1 MRKLTLAAVV
11 TIFLA
16 AAAAQAPGV
25 RSYAALRWRYIGPPG
40 NRTDAV
46 VGVPGDPSTY
56 YAGAAA
62 GGVFKTTDGGL
73 HWRPIF
79 DQEPDESIGALAVA
93 ASDHNVVWA
102 GTGEAFIR
110 SHISIGAGVFK
121 STDAGATWKFMGL
134 KNTGRIPRIVI
145 DPRNP
150 QVVLVCATGTTYGPQ
165 QSRGVFRSTDGG
177 ATWTKTLFVNPDTG
191 CSGLAMDQSNPRIL
205 FAGMWQYEQHTW
217 GQRSGGPSSGV
228 YKSTDGGV
236 SWTKL
241 EGHGLPHAPLGK
253 INLAIA
259 PSDPQRVYAMI
270 ETGDGFIIDGKATQ
284 KGVLWMS
291 NDGGANWTMMSTN
304 PGLQSRTHYYNRAQV
319 SSDNPN
325 EIYFLGNSFLHSLD
339 GGRTLTPMASPGGDN
354 HDMWID
360 PTNAR
365 NMIVSND
372 SGVSITHDRG
382 LVWNHVQLPI
392 AEIYHIAVDNDVPYH
407 VYGNK
412 QDGSSYMGPSQT
424 GVSGFFFGGRGRGGQ
439 PQLGPPIPASDFVS
453 VGGGES
459 GWAQPDPVDHNI
471 VWSSGSGD
479 GSMGGIVTREDLRT
493 QQIRNVEVWPDDTL
507 GTNAAQLKY
516 RFMWEFPLAF
526 SPFDHDTLYAGS
538 QFVHVTHD
546 GGQSWQVISP
556 DLTRDLKSKQQ
567 PSGGLTQDN
576 IGVEYFDTIFSI
588 AESPKQRGLI
598 WVGTNDGL
606 VQLTQDGGKTWKNLT
621 ANLPG
626 IPEYGVISSIE
637 PSFFAAGTAYLTVDG
652 HTVNDRNPY
661 VYRTTDYGATWTK
674 ITDGLPIEPNGYA
687 HQVIE
692 DPNRQGLLFLGTE
705 GGVYVSFNDGD
716 RWQPLQNNLPHVP
729 VYGLT
734 VQTTWHDLDIATY
747 GRGFWILDDIQP
759 LEDFAAAT
767 ASAPAT
773 LFPVRPTYEFHR
785 AGGFFF
791 GGGNDNTVGNNPPA
805 GADITYYL
813 PQRAAGRARIEILD
827 ASGRAIARLN
837 GPATAG
843 LHRLWWNLHGAMSAP
858 LRVRT
863 TPPDMP
869 SVTLNAQ
876 GWRNTP
882 YLRPVALTYPPG
894 RYTVK
899 LTVGGTSAT
908 QPLSLRKDPLSPG
921 TPASFAAQF
930 QLASAIRSELS
941 ELAGLLNRTEAVR
954 VQLRTLATTLAL
966 DGGGAPLQRQA
977 QAIDTKLFALEC
989 TLFKADSTGA
999 GEDED
1004 RVPAALGDALDH
1016 LFQDV
1021 TSADYAPTDQEVAVN
1036 QLLIGRLHAAAAALD
1051 TIDRTGVAA
1060 LNTALAEHKMAG
1072 ITTIG
1077 SGGTQP

>member
-1 MRKLTLAAVV
+1 MRKLTLAAAVA
-11 TIFLA
+11 ILA
-16 AAAAQAPGV
+16 GLAAAQAPSPA
-25 RSYAALRWRYIGPPG
+25 SYARLRWRYIGPPG

-56 YAGAAA
+56 YAGAAG

-79 DQEPDESIGALAVA
+79 DKEPDESIGALAVA

-121 STDAGATWKFMGL
+121 STDAGASWKFMGL

-145 DPRNP
+145 DPRDP
-150 QVVLVCATGTTYGPQ
+150 GTVLVCAMGTTYGPQ

-177 ATWTKTLFVNPDTG
+177 ATWTKTLFVNENTG
-191 CSGLAMDQSNPRIL
+191 CSGLAMDASNPRIL
-205 FAGMWQYEQHTW
+205 FAGMWQFVQHTW
-217 GQRSGGPSSGV
+217 GQRSGGPSSGL

-236 SWTKL
+236 TWTKL

-253 INLAIA
+253 IDIAIA

-270 ETGDGFIIDGKATQ
+270 ETGDGFIIHGKATQ
-284 KGVLWMS
+284 EGVLWMS
-291 NDGGANWTMMSTN
+291 DNDGATWTRMSTN

-325 EIYFLGNSFLHSLD
+325 EIYFLGNSFLRSLD
-339 GGRTLTPMASPGGDN
+339 GGRTLTPMPAPGGDN

-360 PTNAR
+360 PTNAD

-372 SGVSITHDRG
+372 SGVSITHDGGR
-382 LVWNHVQLPI
+382 VWNHIQLPI
-392 AEIYHIAVDNDVPYH
+392 AEIYHIAVDNQVPYH

-424 GVSGFFFGGRGRGGQ
+424 GAAGFFFGGRGRGGQ
-439 PQLGPPIPASDFVS
+439 PQLGPPIPSSDFVS

-459 GWAQPDPVDHNI
+459 GWAQPDPVDSNI

-479 GSMGGIVTREDLRT
+479 GSLGGVVTRENLKT
-493 QQIRNVEVWPDDTL
+493 QQVRNVEIWPDDTL
-507 GTNAAQLKY
+507 GDDAAEVKY
-516 RFMWEFPLAF
+516 RFMWEFPLTI

-538 QFVHVTHD
+538 QYVHVTHD

-556 DLTRDLKSKQQ
+556 DLTRDLKSRQQ

-588 AESPKQRGLI
+588 AESPAQRGLV

-606 VQLTQDGGKTWKNLT
+606 VQLTRDGGKSWRNLT

-626 IPEYGVISSIE
+626 LPEYGIVSSIE
-637 PSFFAAGTAYLTVDG
+637 PSYFHAGTAYLTVDG
-652 HTVNDRNPY
+652 HLMNDRNPY

-674 ITDGLPIEPNGYA
+674 ITSGLPIEPNGYA

-692 DPNRQGLLFLGTE
+692 DPNRPGLLFLGTE
-705 GGVYVSFNDGD
+705 GGVYVSFD
-716 RWQPLQNNLPHVP
+716 RGGAWQPLQMNLPHVA
-729 VYGLT
+729 VYGLA
-734 VQTTWHDLDIATY
+734 VQKTWHDLDIATY

-759 LEDFAAAT
+759 LEDFSAAA

-773 LFPVRPTYEFHR
+773 LFPPRPTYEFHR

-791 GGGNDNTVGNNPPA
+791 GRGNDNTVGNNPPA
-805 GADITYYL
+805 GADVNYYL
-813 PQRAAGRARIEILD
+813 PRAAHGRVQVEIVD
-827 ASGRAIARLN
+827 AAGKAIATLR
-837 GPATAG
+837 GPGSAG
-843 LHRLWWNLHGAMSAP
+843 IHRLWWNLHGEMSAP

-863 TPPDMP
+863 APPHMP

-876 GWRNTP
+876 GWRHAP

-894 RYTVK
+894 AYTVK
-899 LTVGGTSAT
+899 LLVDGASYT
-908 QPLSLRKDPLSPG
+908 QPLTLRKDPLSPG

-930 QLASAIRSELS
+930 QLAAAIRSELNQ
-941 ELAGLLNRTEAVR
+941 LAALLNHAEAVR
-954 VQLRTLATTLAL
+954 VQLRTLDVTLAL
-966 DGGGAPLQRQA
+966 ERGDGSLRKQA
-977 QAIDTKLFALEC
+977 NALDTKLFALED
-989 TLFKADSTGA
+989 TLYKADSTGA

-1004 RVPAALGDALDH
+1004 RVPAEMGDALDH

-1021 TSADYAPTDQEVAVN
+1021 TSADYAPTDQELAVN
-1036 QLLIGRLHAAAAALD
+1036 RLLVGQLRAAQAAFDAIGRTD
-1051 TIDRTGVAA
+1051 VAA
-1060 LNTALAEHKMAG
+1060 LNAALRLHKMGG
-1072 ITTIG
+1072 ITILPATNPA
-1077 SGGTQP
+1077 Q